1 MTSELS
7 YPTRTCPD
15 CGTVYEQRYYHALG
29 SCEPCNDAQ
38 AAVRSGRATLTSWLL
53 AQLPETPRSEPPT
66 PKQAKLRQHPDGRI
80 EALSSDGHAI
90 YRVTVAGAGSCTCPA
105 GQRGALCYH
114 LRTARERYA
123 LPANVVPFPA
133 RRATKDLLYA

>member
-1 MTSELS
+1 MTQQLAAIRI
-7 YPTRTCPD
+7 PCDHRTHAADVRDGITRCGRQFDRCSAFGPATVSNVTCD
-15 CGTVYEQRYYHALG
+15 
-29 SCEPCNDAQ
+29 PCRD
-38 AAVRSGRATLTSWLL
+38 TL
-53 AQLPETPRSEPPT
+53 PT
-66 PKQAKLRQHPDGRI
+66 PPKPAEKVAKLRQLPDGRI
-80 EALSSDGHAI
+80 EALSSDGHTI